1 MCVCVWVCKCTAG
14 LTDSLLFIS
23 VSFFTVFCHR
33 YCWVLLSFRKS
44 STFSRQYGIVC
55 RKTASKIFVFR
66 NAKQICLAH
75 SWIFIKCKFL
85 KKFQLIN
92 AIFDYQ
98 LFAFSSFL
106 LSRTLEIFAFS
117 WDEMMMRFKSLAL
130 FFQRI
135 GQTSHRNWA
144 AERWIP
150 CINLNFYRAKL

>member
-1 MCVCVWVCKCTAG
+1 MCVCVSVQMHCRPDRFLAFYFG
-14 LTDSLLFIS
+14 LLFHGVLSSLLLGVVI
-23 VSFFTVFCHR
+23 VSEKFHIFETIWDR
-33 YCWVLLSFRKS
+33 L
-44 STFSRQYGIVC
+44 Q
-55 RKTASKIFVFR
+55 KTASKMFVFR

-98 LFAFSSFL
+98 LFVFSSFL
-106 LSRTLEIFAFS
+106 LSRTLEICAFS
-117 WDEMMMRFKSLAL
+117 WDEMLMRFKSLAL
-130 FFQRI
+130 FFQWI